1 MTSGYTSFIPDIKVQ
16 PNPCGTIEGDTTYHH
31 DFKKTEKKYMDL
43 HHKNHFRTTD
53 GIPAEYSRL
62 FKQHRTSVTP
72 TLNNL
77 INFNPTIG
85 LSSFEEHDTN
95 KMLHGGIGSRPRF
108 ESVNNRNTEIV
119 DKIADK
125 KKPGNHPHTRP
136 EHSQTL
142 RVRRL

>member
-1 MTSGYTSFIPDIKVQ
+1 MTSGYTGFINDIHVE
-16 PNPCGTIEGDTTYHH
+16 PNPCGTIESATHYPHP
-31 DFKKTEKKYMDL
+31 FKKTEAKYINL

-62 FKQHRTSVTP
+62 FKQHHTSVTP

-85 LSSFEEHDTN
+85 ITQFEEHDTN
-95 KMLHGGIGSRPRF
+95 KMLHGAIGSRPRF
-108 ESVNNRNTEIV
+108 EYVNNRNTEII
-119 DKIADK
+119 DKIADI
-125 KKPGNHPHTRP
+125 KKPGNHFHKHP
-136 EHSQTL
+136 EHAQTL

>member
-1 MTSGYTSFIPDIKVQ
+1 MTSGYSGFINDVRVE
-16 PNPCGTIEGDTTYHH
+16 PNPCGTIEGQTTYHH

-43 HHKNHFRTTD
+43 HHKNHFRSTD

-95 KMLHGGIGSRPRF
+95 KMLHGGVGSRPRF
-108 ESVNNRNTEIV
+108 ESVDNRDTQIV
-119 DKIADK
+119 DKIQDI
-125 KKPGNHPHTRP
+125 KKPGNHFHTRP

-142 RVRRL
+142 RIRRL

>member
-1 MTSGYTSFIPDIKVQ
+1 MTSGYTGFIPDIKVQ
-16 PNPCGTIEGDTTYHH
+16 PNPCGTIEGATHYPHP
-31 DFKKTEKKYMDL
+31 FKKTEPKYINL
-43 HHKNHFRTTD
+43 HHKNHFRTTP
-53 GIPAEYSRL
+53 GIPPEYSRL
-62 FKQHRTSVTP
+62 FKQHHTSVTP

-95 KMLHGGIGSRPRF
+95 KMLHGAIGSRPRF

-119 DKIADK
+119 DKIQDI
-125 KKPGNHPHTRP
+125 KKPGNHFHTRP
-136 EHSQTL
+136 EHAQTL

>member
-1 MTSGYTSFIPDIKVQ
+1 MTSGYSGFINDIKVE
-16 PNPCGTIEGDTTYHH
+16 PNPCGTIEGATTYHH

-53 GIPAEYSRL
+53 GIPPEYSRL
-62 FKQHRTSVTP
+62 FKQHHTDVTNN
-72 TLNNL
+72 LNNL

-85 LSSFEEHDTN
+85 LTQFEEHDTN

-119 DKIADK
+119 DKIQDI
-125 KKPGNHPHTRP
+125 KKPRNHFHTRP

>member
-1 MTSGYTSFIPDIKVQ
+1 MTSGYSGFIPDIKVQ
-16 PNPCGTIEGDTTYHH
+16 PNPCGTIEGATHYPHP
-31 DFKKTEKKYMDL
+31 FKKTEPKYINL

-85 LSSFEEHDTN
+85 LTQFEEHDTN
-95 KMLHGGIGSRPRF
+95 KMLHAGIGSRPRF

-119 DKIADK
+119 DKIQDI
-125 KKPGNHPHTRP
+125 KKPGNHFHTRP